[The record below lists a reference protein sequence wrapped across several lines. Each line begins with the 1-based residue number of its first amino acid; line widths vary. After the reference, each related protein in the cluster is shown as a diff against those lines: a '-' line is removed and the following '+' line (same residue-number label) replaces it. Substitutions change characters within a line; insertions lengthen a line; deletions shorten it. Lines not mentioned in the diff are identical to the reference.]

1 MKQLYYAIQ
10 NIIRGRGANLIKT
23 LSLSLGLVVSVL
35 LFSQIAFELS
45 YERCYPQMERLAM
58 AQIRVT
64 GPQGMDMDKTVPA
77 PLANALMEDLA
88 GSIQSAT
95 TIFPRCNDRIY
106 KDNELMKANFHGIY
120 ADTLYFS
127 TFGIDVVKGDP
138 HWLATPGATFVS
150 ESFAH
155 EVFGGEDPVGRKLS
169 LDKVEELTVRGVY
182 RDVPRNTFLP
192 HDFVISNRDGDHIV
206 WDGTWNRN
214 DMYFCILR
222 LKSVADYE
230 VVNRRIQRI
239 VEKHIKT
246 EHDNYRYDYG
256 ILPLSDYHTSDPD
269 TRQRLLILG
278 VLGFAIFFV
287 SVMNYVLISIANMS
301 RHAKRVGVHKC
312 NGADDSNILVM
323 FIGETAIII
332 LASIC
337 ISLFLILNFKELIED
352 LLSVKLASLFTWET
366 LWVPG
371 LTVVLLLLM
380 AGLLPGRLY
389 ARIPVTQV
397 FRRYT
402 DGKKGWKR
410 SLLFVQFAGV
420 AFILGLLMVCFVQY
434 NYVINKNLGF
444 QPHGLACTGNDLDP
458 EVTLS
463 VRDAIGRLPMVESVS
478 LSSML
483 VMGEYATRGLMDNS
497 GKRIA
502 TLNINKCEKNFPQV
516 IGATIVEGKAL
527 EKEGD
532 ILVNEELV
540 KLMKWTDGAIGKKLE
555 GLDGSIIGVIKDI
568 RNTTFFRRQP
578 PIALVADSKR
588 LHIYNVRLKEP
599 YDKNLREL
607 NRFMEQT
614 YSQYALEFHSMDDV
628 LGEVYE
634 DVYRFRNSVCIVSLF
649 ILLIVLMGLI
659 GYVSDETQ
667 RRSKEIAIRKVNGAE
682 VSHILFLLI
691 KEIIGM
697 ALPAVILGVVAADYI
712 SGLWLQQFKDTPHF
726 GWLPFVGTAL
736 VVMLVIIQCVVIRA
750 WRIAAENPVKSI
762 KSE

>member
-150 ESFAH
+150 ESFAR

-287 SVMNYVLISIANMS
+287 SVMNYVLISIAN
-301 RHAKRVGVHKC
+301 
-312 NGADDSNILVM
+312 
-323 FIGETAIII
+323 
-332 LASIC
+332 
-337 ISLFLILNFKELIED
+337 
-352 LLSVKLASLFTWET
+352 
-366 LWVPG
+366 
-371 LTVVLLLLM
+371 
-380 AGLLPGRLY
+380 
-389 ARIPVTQV
+389 
-397 FRRYT
+397 
-402 DGKKGWKR
+402 
-410 SLLFVQFAGV
+410 
-420 AFILGLLMVCFVQY
+420 
-434 NYVINKNLGF
+434 
-444 QPHGLACTGNDLDP
+444 
-458 EVTLS
+458 
-463 VRDAIGRLPMVESVS
+463 
-478 LSSML
+478 
-483 VMGEYATRGLMDNS
+483 
-497 GKRIA
+497 
-502 TLNINKCEKNFPQV
+502 
-516 IGATIVEGKAL
+516 VEGKAL

-532 ILVNEELV
+532 ILVNQELV

-614 YSQYALEFHSMDDV
+614 YSQYALEFHSMNDV

-697 ALPAVILGVVAADYI
+697 ALPAVVLGVVAADYI

-736 VVMLVIIQCVVIRA
+736 VVMLIIIQCVVIRA